1 MGKLSYII
9 ILFNNSDIFT
19 KILITSL
26 IILFLYIILI
36 SINIYLKI
44 KKEEKT
50 LSDIS
55 KILNENKQTRYILN
69 DKILLIKKNN
79 TQSYKIYTSGINEFI
94 YLYKKGITDI
104 NIIITLVKEIMY
116 IEMINENTYI
126 HKYKIIK
133 NLLIYISFL
142 YFFLNLILSFQ
153 QEYIIIYQNLN
164 FLNIILKLNELFLPS
179 IISLVIIAKIKII
192 ENIFANLNLKIY
204 NRQKILIKN
213 FLVLLHHKFYE

>member
-9 ILFNNSDIFT
+9 ILFNNSELFT
-19 KILITSL
+19 KISISL
-26 IILFLYIILI
+26 IIILFSYITLI

-50 LSDIS
+50 LSDINKIIKKNKKNRYIKNN
-55 KILNENKQTRYILN
+55 KILIK
-69 DKILLIKKNN
+69 KKNN

-142 YFFLNLILSFQ
+142 FFFKFNFIFPTR
-153 QEYIIIYQNLN
+153 IYNNISKLK